1 MLISVTKNAKTSI
14 FSVLLSSLGL
24 TRALL
29 SPFGE
34 IAIQIIKTLGSFFLF
49 HKLFTF
55 HGTEVVPLREFYMY
69 FLYSNYKKRTVLDKG

>member
-55 HGTEVVPLREFYMY
+55 HDTEVVPLREFYMY